1 MSNDRPPNDRD
12 VISELTTGRLSVYLR
27 CLTFLESVG
36 QETVSS
42 SELAE
47 RFHLNSAQI
56 RKDLACFGEFGTRGV
71 GYNVSRLKE
80 QLVHTLGIDRKRN
93 VLIVGAG
100 NLGMALADYAGFNRA
115 GFEIVALVDVDAEKV
130 GRASRSGIPVLSYT
144 RIGEIVRELGLDRTR
159 RVLIAGAGNL
169 GMALADYG
177 GFNDNGFAIAALV
190 DNDPSKIGRRSRSG
204 IEVLPWDELPSIIRE
219 HQVGIG
225 IIAVTPEAAQTVYD
239 AFADAGLNAV
249 LNFAPTQL
257 RSRPG
262 VKVKS
267 VDLRINLESLSFY
280 LKNVEDG
287 G

>member
-1 MSNDRPPNDRD
+1 MSNDRQNTNDRET
-12 VISELTTGRLSVYLR
+12 ISGMTTGRLSVYLR

-36 QETVSS
+36 QMTVSS
-42 SELAE
+42 AELAE
-47 RFHLNSAQI
+47 RFHLNSAQF

-80 QLVHTLGIDRKRN
+80 HLVHELGI
-93 VLIVGAG
+93 
-100 NLGMALADYAGFNRA
+100 
-115 GFEIVALVDVDAEKV
+115 
-130 GRASRSGIPVLSYT
+130 
-144 RIGEIVRELGLDRTR
+144 DRTR

-177 GFNDNGFAIAALV
+177 GFNAPGFEIAALI

-204 IEVLPWDELPSIIRE
+204 IEVLAWDELSSIVRE
-219 HQVGIG
+219 RSVDIG
-225 IIAVTPEAAQTVYD
+225 IVAVTAEAAQSVYD
-239 AFADAGLNAV
+239 GFADAGIKAV

-257 RSRPG
+257 RARPG
-262 VKVKS
+262 VKLKS

-287 G
+287 GT